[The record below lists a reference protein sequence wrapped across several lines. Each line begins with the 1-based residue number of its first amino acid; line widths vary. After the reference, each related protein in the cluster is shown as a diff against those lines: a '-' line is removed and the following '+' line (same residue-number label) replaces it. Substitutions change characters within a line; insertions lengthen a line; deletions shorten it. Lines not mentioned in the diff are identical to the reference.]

1 MTTPRDII
9 ARQLDRSGTI
19 LLRALEPLTDEEFY
33 AENANGYS
41 AAWAVGHLAAVCD
54 LMSFWLDTGPLQF
67 DPLFHRVF
75 NDTTAAQAQ
84 PAEVPEGMKTAS
96 KAREAVFY
104 PKADLLQRFE
114 QAVTKAL
121 RVLTGF
127 DIAQWD
133 APGPP
138 GTPRSLA
145 TGGAVWEHLAV
156 HIYWHCGE
164 LAGSME
170 RFHGTYTLNP
180 MSHYFYSPPED

>member
-1 MTTPRDII
+1 MTTPADII

-19 LLRALEPLTDEEFY
+19 LLRALEPLSDEEFY
-33 AENANGYS
+33 AENANGCS
-41 AAWAVGHLAAVCD
+41 AAWTVGHLAAVCD
-54 LMSFWLDTGPLQF
+54 LLSFAFDTGPRQF

-75 NDTTAAQAQ
+75 NDTAAQVQ
-84 PAEVPEGMKTAS
+84 PGEVPAGATVAG
-96 KAREAVFY
+96 KARQAVYY

-121 RVLTGF
+121 RVLTAF
-127 DIAQWD
+127 DTAQWD

-180 MSHYFYSPPED
+180 MSHYFYTPPE